1 MQFPESW
8 LRTFCNPDLS
18 TEALAEVLTMAGLEV
33 EECRPIA
40 SAFSQVVVAK
50 VLEVNRHPDADRL
63 NICSVDA
70 GQDQPLQIVCGA
82 PNVRP
87 GIKVPC
93 ALIGAD
99 LPLPEGGI
107 FKIKSSKIRGVQSQG
122 MLCSAKELGLNADA
136 SGLMVLE
143 DDAPTGIDLREHL
156 KLDDHIFVLK
166 LTPNLAHCL
175 SLRGI
180 ARELSAISG
189 ASLMLSLIHI

>member
-107 FKIKSSKIRGVQSQG
+107 FKIISSKIRGVQSQG

>member
-1 MQFPESW
+1 MQFSESW
-8 LRTFCNPDLS
+8 LRTFCNPDIS

-33 EECRPIA
+33 EECRPVA
-40 SAFSQVVVAK
+40 SGFTKVVVAK
-50 VLEVNRHPDADRL
+50 VLDVNRHPDADKL

-70 GQDQPLQIVCGA
+70 GQVQPLQIVCGA

-87 GIKVPC
+87 GLKVPC
-93 ALIGAD
+93 ALEGAD
-99 LPLPEGGI
+99 LPLPEGGV

-136 SGLMVLE
+136 SGLMILE
-143 DDAPTGIDLREHL
+143 DDSPTGIDLREHL

-180 ARELSAISG
+180 ARERTFL
-189 ASLMLSLIHI
+189 